1 MEQIILILILIIF
14 GVLIIIFKDFL
25 KKHRRLIGITLGAIL
40 VASRMGRGMEYIQA
54 NEFYRVVPLQLCSI
68 STYLA
73 LFYFLYDWKKLQ
85 LPLFFFGF
93 LGLTYF
99 IDPDI
104 PDWSVAF
111 KTFYLYGIT
120 IDHLI
125 ITLAPMY
132 LVFIDGFEIEFKKI
146 LKPFISVVILIF
158 ISWPIT
164 LWWEGSNFFYLV
176 EKPVFS
182 DLFSDSMGFFNT
194 FHYILWFFIAF
205 FILNIINWGIIK
217 GIKKIQNKRVEV

>member
-1 MEQIILILILIIF
+1 MGQLILFLILIVF
-14 GVLIIIFKDFL
+14 AVLIIVFKDFI
-25 KKHRRLIGITLGAIL
+25 KKHRRVIGITLGAIL
-40 VASRMGRGMEYIQA
+40 VASRMGRGLEYVQA
-54 NEFYRVVPLQLCSI
+54 QEYYRAVPLQLCSI

-73 LFYFLYDWKKLQ
+73 LIYFLYDWKKLQ

-104 PDWSVAF
+104 PNWSEAF
-111 KTFYLYGIT
+111 KSFYLYGIT
-120 IDHLI
+120 IDHVI

-132 LVFIDGFEIEFKKI
+132 LIFIDEFEVTFKEI
-146 LKPFISVVILIF
+146 TKPFFAVVILIF

-164 LWWEGSNFFYLV
+164 IWWEGSNFFYLV
-176 EKPVFS
+176 KKPVFS

-194 FHYILWFFIAF
+194 LHYIIWFFIAF
-205 FILNIINWGIIK
+205 FLLNIISWGIIK
-217 GIKKIQNKRVEV
+217 GINKLQKKRVEV

>member
-1 MEQIILILILIIF
+1 MGQIILFLILIFF
-14 GVLIIIFKDFL
+14 GVIIIIFKDFIR
-25 KKHRRLIGITLGAIL
+25 KHRRVIGITIGAIL
-40 VASRMGRGMEYIQA
+40 VASRMGRGMEYFQA
-54 NEFYRVVPLQLCSI
+54 SEYYRAVPLQLCSI

-104 PDWSVAF
+104 PSWSEAF

-120 IDHLI
+120 IDHVI
-125 ITLAPMY
+125 VTLAPLY
-132 LVFIDGFEIEFKKI
+132 LVFIDEFQVKFKDI
-146 LKPFISVVILIF
+146 VKPFIAVVVLIF

-164 LWWEGSNFFYLV
+164 IWWEGSNFFYLV
-176 EKPVFS
+176 KKPVFG
-182 DLFSDSMGFFNT
+182 DVFSNSMSFFNT
-194 FHYILWFFIAF
+194 LHYILWFCIAF
-205 FILNIINWGIIK
+205 FLLNIINWGIILA
-217 GIKKIQNKRVEV
+217 IKKIQNKSVDA